1 LDAAE
6 VSSYNKAGGIL
17 KMKMLTT
24 QMSGLLQRIAGR
36 EEEMIG
42 MTARLLAQAT
52 AGEGRVFIAAFGE
65 LDAVSANAIRG
76 QETFRGAERYRG
88 EEIDSTDRVW
98 ILTRSASDEEALKLA
113 RELSEQFIPF
123 AAVADEPEDA
133 ERNELADLATA
144 YVSLGVKRGLLPSD
158 DGGRTVFPHALAA
171 LFVYE
176 AVRMDYEEL
185 LAEYN

>member
-1 LDAAE
+1 
-6 VSSYNKAGGIL
+6 
-17 KMKMLTT
+17 MKMLTT

-52 AGEGRVFIAAFGE
+52 AGQGRVFIAAFGE
-65 LDAVSANAIRG
+65 LGAVSANAIRG
-76 QETFRGAERYRG
+76 QERLKGAVRYRG

-98 ILTRSASDEEALKLA
+98 ILARHASDEEALTLA
-113 RELSEQFIPF
+113 RRLAEQFIPF
-123 AAVADEPEDA
+123 AAVADEPEDD
-133 ERNELADLATA
+133 EGNELAELATA

-158 DGGRTVFPHALAA
+158 DGGRTVFPHALAG

-185 LAEYN
+185 LSEFG

>member
-1 LDAAE
+1 
-6 VSSYNKAGGIL
+6 
-17 KMKMLTT
+17 MKMLTT
-24 QMSGLLQRIAGR
+24 QISGLLQRIAGR

-65 LDAVSANAIRG
+65 LGAVSANAISG
-76 QETFRGAERYRG
+76 QEPLKGAVRYRG

-98 ILTRSASDEEALKLA
+98 IFTRSASDGEALALA
-113 RELSEQFIPF
+113 RRLSDQFIPF
-123 AAVADEPEDA
+123 AAVADEPEAA
-133 ERNELADLATA
+133 EGNELAGLATA
-144 YVSLGVKRGLLPSD
+144 YVSLGVKRGLLPSE

-185 LAEYN
+185 LAEYS